1 MSAPP
6 KFSTRAEAVAAFNRG
21 ACRRWVNVDGWQV
34 DLLAPEPEREA
45 RPAPSGLSVSDA
57 LRPLALAW
65 PGLTEE
71 ERRELVAI
79 ARDALTET
87 ERRKAVKP

>member
-34 DLLAPEPEREA
+34 DLLAPEPRKEA
-45 RPAPSGLSVSDA
+45 PPEPSVSDA
-57 LRPLALAW
+57 LRPLAIAW
-65 PGLTEE
+65 PALTVD
-71 ERRELVAI
+71 ERRELVEI
-79 ARDALTET
+79 AREAMAEAM
-87 ERRKAVKP
+87 RRQEAQP